1 MSEVENSL
9 INYKVKIRNLLNE
22 LKKKCYNNKEI
33 KSLFNTEIIDNVETD
48 IEDIIKTFKMFYY

>member
-1 MSEVENSL
+1 MLEEEKSL

-22 LKKKCYNNKEI
+22 LKKNSYNNKEI
-33 KSLFNTEIIDNVETD
+33 KSLFNTEIIDNEETD